1 MVRLKGDLLQQ
12 KGQRDYMLNASRLD
26 SESVYISPINYNREH
41 GQIQIPYV
49 STYRVAK
56 PVFNKQGAVFAVLV
70 TNYFADELFNSVTFS
85 SSAGVDVYLLND
97 QQQFL
102 FHPDPKLRFGFEFG
116 QDITWSSVFSQ
127 SQDMSSQATLPFH
140 DLPSH
145 YYLKQRISLE
155 NNISMLPLELAVSIN
170 TDILLTDVAKRRDH
184 FVLVIISLFTA
195 LWLLVCLY
203 QRYINRKLE
212 LHTLKERNNKIIEN
226 SLDAILTVQED
237 GLISNA
243 NKTALQCF
251 DIIIDHTQFTQL
263 FSLAE
268 GDKSCIDETIA
279 QGSKPSFEGVFID
292 PQDQQHFY
300 SITLTSVFDI
310 FTQRYQVADVWTPPH

>member
-1 MVRLKGDLLQQ
+1 
-12 KGQRDYMLNASRLD
+12 
-26 SESVYISPINYNREH
+26 
-41 GQIQIPYV
+41 
-49 STYRVAK
+49 
-56 PVFNKQGAVFAVLV
+56 
-70 TNYFADELFNSVTFS
+70 
-85 SSAGVDVYLLND
+85 
-97 QQQFL
+97 
-102 FHPDPKLRFGFEFG
+102 
-116 QDITWSSVFSQ
+116 
-127 SQDMSSQATLPFH
+127 
-140 DLPSH
+140 
-145 YYLKQRISLE
+145 
-155 NNISMLPLELAVSIN
+155 MLPLELAVSIN
-170 TDILLTDVAKRRDH
+170 TDILAKDVAKRRDH

-195 LWLLVCLY
+195 LWLLVWLY

-212 LHTLKERNNKIIEN
+212 LHSLKERNNKIIEN

-263 FSLAE
+263 FTLTES
-268 GDKSCIDETIA
+268 DKSCIDETIA

-310 FTQRYQVADVWTPPH
+310 FTQRYQVAAILRNINSLKQTQVELEKLNSTLEQKVQQRTTALESAIEQALAASKTKSDFIANISHEIRTPMNGVLGMLEMLKEDTLTQQQQQYLDLANSSANSLMTLINDILDFSKIEAGKLDIDNHSFDVITVCSDMITSMVLQAQRKGLEVFLYTDKYWVT